1 MCGIAGLIHRD
12 KSADIGQEMTAMLE
26 ALKHRGPDSTG
37 FALYG
42 QPQAGELI
50 MRLKLAEQEETR
62 KGFDIH
68 KKLPERRA
76 EVDRRLVEVGATI
89 VEAQPATEYAY
100 RYRLN
105 FAGDNRKLAD
115 YVEDVEGVEILSLG
129 SGLELIKDLGIAP
142 QVAGQYGLTEFRG
155 THAIGHTR
163 MATESDV
170 DIRSAHPFWA
180 YPFAYVSGVHHGR

>member
-1 MCGIAGLIHRD
+1 MCGIAGLIHRG
-12 KSADIGQEMTAMLE
+12 KSGAIGEEMTAMLE

-42 QPQAGELI
+42 QPHDGELI

-76 EVDRRLVEVGATI
+76 EVDRRLREIGATI
-89 VEAQPATEYAY
+89 VTSEPATEYAY
-100 RYRLN
+100 RYSLN
-105 FAGDNRKLAD
+105 YQGDNRKLAD

-142 QVAGQYGLTEFRG
+142 QVADQYRLTAFQG
-155 THAIGHTR
+155 THAN
-163 MATESDV
+163 
-170 DIRSAHPFWA
+170 
-180 YPFAYVSGVHHGR
+180 